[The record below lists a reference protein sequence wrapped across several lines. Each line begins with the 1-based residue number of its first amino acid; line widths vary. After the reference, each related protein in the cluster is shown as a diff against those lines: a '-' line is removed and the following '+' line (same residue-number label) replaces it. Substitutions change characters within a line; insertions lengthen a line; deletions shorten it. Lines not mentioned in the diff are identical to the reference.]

1 MTTLRYALL
10 GLLARKPLSGYD
22 LKKRMEERVGFFWSA
37 RHSQIYS
44 ELARLEREGM
54 VTHKVVEQSD
64 RPDKKVYEATS
75 AGLAALKEW
84 VTAPVNP
91 RPARDELVLKA
102 YSLWLA
108 EPEEALALFREQ
120 ERRHEEQ
127 LRQYEE
133 IRAWMEREWKGD
145 LERLDSPKSASY
157 AALRRGILYEREY
170 AEWCAW
176 VADRLEKNLSG
187 KSPGRSHRRRRASR

>member
-1 MTTLRYALL
+1 MNTLGYALL
-10 GLLARKPLSGYD
+10 GLLAREPLSGYD
-22 LKKRMEERVGFFWSA
+22 LKRRMEERLGFFWSA
-37 RHSQIYS
+37 RHSQIYP

-75 AGLAALKEW
+75 AGLEVLKEW

-91 RPARDELVLKA
+91 RPVRDELVLKV

-108 EPEEALALFREQ
+108 EPEEVHALFMEQ
-120 ERRHEEQ
+120 ERQHEEQ

-145 LERLDSPKSASY
+145 LERLDSPKFASY

-176 VADRLEKNLSG
+176 VADRLEKNLGG
-187 KSPGRSHRRRRASR
+187 KSPGRSRSRQQASR

>member
-1 MTTLRYALL
+1 MNTLGYALL
-10 GLLARKPLSGYD
+10 GLLAREPLSGYD
-22 LKKRMEERVGFFWSA
+22 LKRRMEERVGFLWSA
-37 RHSQIYS
+37 RHSQIYP
-44 ELARLEREGM
+44 ELARLKREGM
-54 VTHKVVEQSD
+54 VTHKVVEQRA

-75 AGLAALKEW
+75 AGLEVLKEW
-84 VTAPVNP
+84 VAAPVNP
-91 RPARDELVLKA
+91 RLVRDELVLKA

-108 EPEEALALFREQ
+108 EPDEALALFREH

-133 IRAWMEREWKGD
+133 IRAWMEREWKSD
-145 LERLDSPKSASY
+145 LERLDSPRFASY

-176 VADRLEKNLSG
+176 VTDRLEKDLVGERPGLSR
-187 KSPGRSHRRRRASR
+187 KRQQASR

>member
-37 RHSQIYS
+37 RHSQIYP

-187 KSPGRSHRRRRASR
+187 KSPGRSHRRRRAPR

>member
-1 MTTLRYALL
+1 MSTLRYALL

-37 RHSQIYS
+37 RHSQIYP

-145 LERLDSPKSASY
+145 LERLDSPKSACY

-176 VADRLEKNLSG
+176 GADRLVKNLSG